1 MKRALAYVALL
12 LLLGAFA
19 QSGTAYAPQQ
29 QGLLLSGNWQWYEEV
44 ERRQLTAWNQNG
56 FFPIRWQAYI
66 H

>member
-1 MKRALAYVALL
+1 MKCALAYVALL

-44 ERRQLTAWNQNG
+44 DEDSRLLGIRMA
-56 FFPIRWQAYI
+56 FPIRWQACI